1 MAVRQETQTME
12 TEATTRPAAMPGA
25 GRAGREEREDA
36 ARTGTSIGT
45 PIQTGTWTSIETR
58 IEECLGLLRQQMRKS
73 DPQELDATL
82 DLFQKALRRP
92 AASRPSAKA
101 DLVRQLS
108 GGRTYTPAQAA
119 ALELRAA
126 QDAFARRRQLLASA
140 LTAPEAARLLG
151 TTRQT
156 PHDRAG
162 KGALLAI
169 MDQGRLLFPAWQFD
183 PDGPNGV
190 LAGLPDVL
198 RALDASL
205 LGKASWLMRAN
216 PYLEGRTPLQALR
229 EGDLERVL
237 DQARAVGAL

>member
-1 MAVRQETQTME
+1 MQTSG
-12 TEATTRPAAMPGA
+12 TARPAAAPGT
-25 GRAGREEREDA
+25 ERGGTQDKENS
-36 ARTGTSIGT
+36 AR
-45 PIQTGTWTSIETR
+45 IETR
-58 IEECLGLLRQQMRKS
+58 IEECLGLLRQELQRS

-101 DLVRQLS
+101 DLVRRLS

-119 ALELRAA
+119 ALELRAG
-126 QDAFARRRQLLASA
+126 QEAFARRRQLLTSA

-156 PHDRAG
+156 PHDRANR
-162 KGALLAI
+162 GALLAV

-190 LAGLPDVL
+190 LAGLPEVL
-198 RALDASL
+198 RALDVSP
-205 LGKASWLMRAN
+205 LGKASWLTRVS
-216 PYLEGRTPLQALR
+216 PFLEGRTPLEALR
-229 EGDLERVL
+229 GGDLERVL
-237 DQARAVGAL
+237 DQARAVGAV

>member
-1 MAVRQETQTME
+1 MAMRPGTQITQTRG
-12 TEATTRPAAMPGA
+12 TDRPPAPPGS
-25 GRAGREEREDA
+25 GRAGTEKQEEA
-36 ARTGTSIGT
+36 ARTGTL
-45 PIQTGTWTSIETR
+45 IETR
-58 IEECLGLLRQQMRKS
+58 IEECLGLLRQQLQKS

-92 AASRPSAKA
+92 AATRPSAKT
-101 DLVRQLS
+101 DLVRRLS
-108 GGRTYTPAQAA
+108 GGRAYTPAQAA
-119 ALELRAA
+119 ALELRAG
-126 QDAFARRRQLLASA
+126 QEAFARRRHLLTGA

-169 MDQGRLLFPAWQFD
+169 LDQGRLLFPAWQFD
-183 PDGPNGV
+183 PEGPNGV

-198 RALDASL
+198 RALDVSP
-205 LGKASWLMRAN
+205 LGKASWLTRIS

-229 EGDLERVL
+229 EGEFERVI
-237 DQARAVGAL
+237 DQARAVGAV